1 MLDDIKHF
9 LTISFPTLS
18 ILLLIF
24 INIFISNNFF
34 DFGQLFVFQ
43 AIFFWILYT
52 PKLIPLYIILIVGVL
67 QDIIYLSPVGSTAL
81 IFLFLVFLFDKYNK
95 LFLEPSFVELFTS
108 FIILFI
114 IGTIAFWGL
123 NSFINLKFL
132 PININLIYEILLN
145 LFFFPLNYFVLY
157 IFYKKFNLEIK
168 KYKKNV

>member
-18 ILLLIF
+18 ILFLIF

-132 PININLIYEILLN
+132 PININFIYEILLN

-157 IFYKKFNLEIK
+157 IFYKKLNLEIK

>member
-18 ILLLIF
+18 ILFLIF

-132 PININLIYEILLN
+132 PININLIYEIL
-145 LFFFPLNYFVLY
+145 
-157 IFYKKFNLEIK
+157 
-168 KYKKNV
+168 

>member
-1 MLDDIKHF
+1 MLSDIKHF
-9 LTISFPTLS
+9 FTISFPTLS
-18 ILLLIF
+18 ILFLIF
-24 INIFISNNFF
+24 INIFISHNFF
-34 DFGQLFVFQ
+34 DFGQLFIFQ

-52 PKLIPLYIILIVGVL
+52 PKLLPLSIILIAGVI
-67 QDIIYLSPVGSTAL
+67 QDIIYLSPIGSTAL
-81 IFLFLVFLFDKYNK
+81 ICLLLVFLFDKYNK

-145 LFFFPLNYFVLY
+145 LFFFPLNYFVLH
-157 IFYKKFNLEIK
+157 IFIK
-168 KYKKNV
+168 N

>member
-18 ILLLIF
+18 ILFLIF

-81 IFLFLVFLFDKYNK
+81 IFLFLVFLFYKYNK

-157 IFYKKFNLEIK
+157 IFYKKLNLEIK

>member
-18 ILLLIF
+18 ILFLIF

-114 IGTIAFWGL
+114 IGTIAFWG
-123 NSFINLKFL
+123 FISSIIKTL
-132 PININLIYEILLN
+132 LICTVRLCTSNRTLSTISGDLS
-145 LFFFPLNYFVLY
+145 
-157 IFYKKFNLEIK
+157 
-168 KYKKNV
+168 

>member
-18 ILLLIF
+18 ILFLIF

-132 PININLIYEILLN
+132 PININLVYEILLN

>member
-18 ILLLIF
+18 ILFLIF

-34 DFGQLFVFQ
+34 DFRQLSVFQ

-157 IFYKKFNLEIK
+157 IFYKKLNLEIK

>member
-18 ILLLIF
+18 ILFLIF

-157 IFYKKFNLEIK
+157 IFYKKLNLEIK
-168 KYKKNV
+168 KYEKNV

>member
-18 ILLLIF
+18 ILFLIF

-67 QDIIYLSPVGSTAL
+67 QDIIFLSPVGSTAL
-81 IFLFLVFLFDKYNK
+81 IFLLLIFLFDKYNK

-157 IFYKKFNLEIK
+157 IFYKKLNLETK

>member
-18 ILLLIF
+18 ILFLIF

-123 NSFINLKFL
+123 NSFMNLKFL
-132 PININLIYEILLN
+132 PININLIYEIL
-145 LFFFPLNYFVLY
+145 
-157 IFYKKFNLEIK
+157 
-168 KYKKNV
+168 